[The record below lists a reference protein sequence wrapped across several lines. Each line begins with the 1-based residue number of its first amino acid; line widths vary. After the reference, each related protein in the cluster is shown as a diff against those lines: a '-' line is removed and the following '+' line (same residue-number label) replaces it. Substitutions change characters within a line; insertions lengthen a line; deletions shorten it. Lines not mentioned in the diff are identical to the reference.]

1 MKILKK
7 ISVHIFATII
17 LLTPA
22 VFVYGQATPVPGDG
36 AGTPTPGT
44 PAPQQVNVK
53 FDNPLANKSGSL
65 MQLITDILNKIIM
78 PIAAI
83 GVVLWIV
90 WAGFQYLLA
99 QGKPDA
105 IKKANLNLMWS
116 LIGAGL
122 LLGAAGISAVLES
135 TVNQI
140 ILKP

>member
-7 ISVHIFATII
+7 ISVYVFVTVI

-22 VFVYGQATPVPGDG
+22 VLVYGQSGTPINPTP
-36 AGTPTPGT
+36 GTPTPGT
-44 PAPQQVNVK
+44 PAPQEVNVK
-53 FDNPLANKSGSL
+53 FNNPLANQSGSL
-65 MQLITDILNKIIM
+65 MQLITDILNKIVM

-99 QGKPDA
+99 QGKPEA

-122 LLGAAGISAVLES
+122 LLGAAGISAVLET